1 MLADFRRAARAFR
14 RAPGFFLLVVLPL
27 ALGIGATTAIF
38 SAVHGVLL
46 RPLPYREPGLLVT
59 VNHYYPSLK
68 GLEAGVS
75 APGFRDYRDR
85 TRSFARVA
93 VGAFWQPNL
102 TGQGEPERLTGAF
115 GSGDYFAAL
124 GVQPALG
131 RAFGPDEDAPGRAQV
146 VVLSDGFWRRRLGAD
161 PRAVGRTL
169 VLNGRTYQ
177 VVGVMPPGFADPFV
191 PAAEVWRPLALS
203 AEQLAEGRTNEWLSL
218 VARLRPGVE
227 VGAARAELRT
237 LAEQLKRA
245 YPDSYPADW
254 SLTVASL
261 QDKNTGRIR
270 PALLVLLGAVGFV
283 LLIAAANVAN
293 LLLARGAGRAR
304 EVAVRT
310 ALGARR
316 AQLARQMLAESVV
329 LAAAAGTLGAGL
341 AAAAVRALAAFAPA
355 TLPAGAIRVDAPVL
369 GFALAVSLGT
379 GLLFG
384 LAPAAQAARGAL
396 SGALREGG
404 RGAAGDRGAQL
415 VRRGLV
421 VAEVALALVLLTGAG
436 LLTRSFAR
444 LQDVAPG
451 FEPRGVL
458 TFTVAL
464 PQAKYPSDT
473 QRVALFDAL
482 LPRVAA
488 VRGVRAAGAV
498 SELPFGPG
506 GSTGSFA
513 VEGYQAPPGQ
523 PGPWGDFRVATP
535 GYFEALRIPLRRGRL
550 FTAQDAPGAR
560 RVAVVD
566 EELAARYWPGQNP
579 IGRRVSLGAPD
590 GQPPAWIEVVGVV
603 GHAKQEGLDADPRVQ
618 LYLPFA
624 QSPTGQLAV
633 AVRAAGGAAGDPER
647 LLPLL
652 RAAVREVDRDL
663 PLADVRTLESR
674 VDASVGPRRLS
685 ALLLGGFATLAL
697 VMACLGLYGVMA
709 YAVAQRTREL
719 GVRLALGA
727 ARGNVLGLVLR
738 QGLTLALAGG
748 AVGLAGA
755 LALSRL
761 LQSQLYGVRAAD
773 PATLAGVVL
782 LLGAV
787 AFVAA
792 LVPARRA
799 TRVDPAVALRG
810 D

>member
-46 RPLPYREPGLLVT
+46 RPLPYRAPGQLVT
-59 VNHYYPSLK
+59 VNHFYPSLK

-329 LAAAAGTLGAGL
+329 LAAAAGALGAGL

-444 LQDVAPG
+444 LQGVDPG

-523 PGPWGDFRVATP
+523 PGPWGDLRVATP

-603 GHAKQEGLDADPRVQ
+603 GHAKQEGLDADARVQ

-697 VMACLGLYGVMA
+697 VMASLGLYGVMA

>member
-1 MLADFRRAARAFR
+1 
-14 RAPGFFLLVVLPL
+14 
-27 ALGIGATTAIF
+27 
-38 SAVHGVLL
+38 
-46 RPLPYREPGLLVT
+46 
-59 VNHYYPSLK
+59 
-68 GLEAGVS
+68 
-75 APGFRDYRDR
+75 
-85 TRSFARVA
+85 
-93 VGAFWQPNL
+93 
-102 TGQGEPERLTGAF
+102 
-115 GSGDYFAAL
+115 
-124 GVQPALG
+124 
-131 RAFGPDEDAPGRAQV
+131 
-146 VVLSDGFWRRRLGAD
+146 
-161 PRAVGRTL
+161 
-169 VLNGRTYQ
+169 
-177 VVGVMPPGFADPFV
+177 
-191 PAAEVWRPLALS
+191 
-203 AEQLAEGRTNEWLSL
+203 
-218 VARLRPGVE
+218 
-227 VGAARAELRT
+227 
-237 LAEQLKRA
+237 
-245 YPDSYPADW
+245 
-254 SLTVASL
+254 
-261 QDKNTGRIR
+261 
-270 PALLVLLGAVGFV
+270 
-283 LLIAAANVAN
+283 
-293 LLLARGAGRAR
+293 
-304 EVAVRT
+304 VRT

-396 SGALREGG
+396 AATLREGG
-404 RGAAGDRGAQL
+404 RGSAGDRGAQL

-444 LQDVAPG
+444 LQEVDPG
-451 FEPRGVL
+451 FEPHGVL
-458 TFTVAL
+458 TFTLAL
-464 PQAKYPSDT
+464 PQARYPSDT
-473 QRVALFDAL
+473 QRVALFDGL
-482 LPRVAA
+482 LPRLAA
-488 VRGVRAAGAV
+488 VPGVRAVGAV
-498 SELPFGPG
+498 SDLPFGPG
-506 GSTGSFA
+506 GSTRSFN
-513 VEGYQAPPGQ
+513 VEGFQPPTGQ
-523 PGPWGDFRVATP
+523 QGPWGDFRVATP
-535 GYFEALRIPLRRGRL
+535 GYFEALRIPLRRGRV
-550 FTAQDAPGAR
+550 FTPRDAASAR
-560 RVAVVD
+560 PVAVVD
-566 EELAARYWPGQNP
+566 EELAARYWPNQNP
-579 IGRRVSLGAPD
+579 VGKRVNLGAPE

-603 GHAKQEGLDADPRVQ
+603 GHAKQEGLDAEARVQ
-618 LYLPFA
+618 LYLPYA
-624 QSPTGQLAV
+624 QSPGAQLAL
-633 AVRAAGGAAGDPER
+633 AVRTTGNPER
-647 LLPLL
+647 LLPAL

-663 PLADVRTLESR
+663 PLADVRTLEAR

-709 YAVAQRTREL
+709 YAVAQRTREM

-761 LQSQLYGVRAAD
+761 LQSQLYEVRAAD